1 MAHILS
7 NQWILKRRPHWD
19 RLSSLL
25 AQSDSSGLGQLSR
38 AELQEMALLYR
49 QVAADLSVLRQDS
62 TARTYAEHVN
72 QLLARAHHIIYSG
85 RKTNLLTLF
94 RFLRDEYPAIF
105 QRQIGYVLAS
115 LLVSVAWG
123 LLGVALTSARPDF
136 MRHFVGPA
144 MIATMERHQMW
155 TESIVSVAPQMTS
168 HIMTNN
174 LSVSFVTFAG
184 GIVFGLGTFFYLFV
198 NGMMLGVIAAAC
210 HQYGMSVLL
219 WSFVAPH
226 GSLELPSILIA
237 GGAGFRLGH
246 AMLFPGALRWKESVA
261 RGGIEATRLV
271 SGIIPLL
278 VIAGCLEGFFSPSHA
293 PVWLKFTVG
302 GLLFTL
308 LNLWLFR
315 PVKTAPGQRRQGR
328 EREFGR
334 GMAGH
339 KGPQEHRNAN
349 DVFLCGQ
356 SN

>member
-1 MAHILS
+1 MAQILS

-19 RLSSLL
+19 RLASLL

-62 TARTYAEHVN
+62 TSRTYALHVN
-72 QLLARAHHIIYSG
+72 QLLARAHHIIYSS

-94 RFLRDEYPAIF
+94 RFLKDEYPAVF
-105 QRQIGYVLAS
+105 QRQIGYVVAS
-115 LLVSVAWG
+115 LIVSAAWG
-123 LLGVALTSARPDF
+123 LLGAALTNARPEF

-155 TESIVSVAPQMTS
+155 THSVVSLAPMESSA
-168 HIMTNN
+168 IMTNN
-174 LSVSFVTFAG
+174 LSVSFMLFAS
-184 GIVFGLGTFFYLFV
+184 GIVFGLGTFWYLYV
-198 NGMMLGVIAAAC
+198 NGMMLGVIGAAC
-210 HQYGMSVLL
+210 QHYDMSVAL

-226 GSLELPSILIA
+226 GALELPSIIIA
-237 GGAGFRLGH
+237 GAAGFRLGH

-278 VIAGCLEGFFSPSHA
+278 VIAGCLEGFFSPSQA

-302 GLLFTL
+302 ALLFTL

-315 PVKTAPGQRRQGR
+315 PVKEP
-328 EREFGR
+328 
-334 GMAGH
+334 
-339 KGPQEHRNAN
+339 PQ
-349 DVFLCGQ
+349 
-356 SN
+356 